1 MFTSVYSTPENP
13 FPAVTIFD
21 IPVYYLLLKDNSIL
35 YNTLLGSY
43 QRTASVILPKKAI
56 SSMNIIARLFIQH
69 FIILL
74 LP

>member
-1 MFTSVYSTPENP
+1 MFSSVYSTPEKP

-21 IPVYYLLLKDNSIL
+21 IPVCYLLLKDISIL
-35 YNTLLGSY
+35 YNKLLGSY
-43 QRTASVILPKKAI
+43 QKTTSVILPKKTTL
-56 SSMNIIARLFIQH
+56 SMNIIARLFIQH